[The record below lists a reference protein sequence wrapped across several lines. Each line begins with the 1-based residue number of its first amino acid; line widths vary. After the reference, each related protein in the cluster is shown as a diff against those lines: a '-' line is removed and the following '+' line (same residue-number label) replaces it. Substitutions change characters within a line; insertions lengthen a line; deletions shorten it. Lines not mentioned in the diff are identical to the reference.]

1 MYYNADAN
9 PLRTP
14 LVILLVALSVSIGWG
29 IRGNFGH
36 EAGAMIPGALGAIA
50 IACCSRRADWQ
61 ARIPHAALLGGLGF
75 GFGGSISYMYP
86 ISFTMSG
93 HFPTMYYGFLTVF
106 LEGGLWCALGTMGAA
121 LALTSDRNKL
131 APMYKPLI
139 WVLVAM
145 WIHNLF
151 HDRIDVWLQPEARV
165 VEDATWNRQENP
177 LYWFD
182 ADWASAMAALIG
194 VCLYQLV
201 GQRWQRNLLLPLFV
215 LFAAFAGWGVQRGLD
230 SAGQLDAVTGFF
242 VVPQGDLSAINP
254 DTGEPL
260 FNPENLM
267 TNWPLFFSD
276 HPGHVGWLVGAFV
289 GFLSYFLIFGKRR
302 NGSGLFL
309 YMSLGW
315 LIAFLAMPVFGS
327 IFMMEY
333 GGFRAMPPR
342 SDDWAGIVGVFVG
355 ACLWTWRN
363 DQKAATLAG
372 TLGFLLGGLGFTTAQ
387 LLRCI
392 AVWPGNP
399 YRNPGEDVGPFL
411 KHYQSTNWHSVLEQT
426 QGFCLGLALVIA
438 LGTVWRVHAPRNS
451 DQTMPKWT
459 SAFSAW
465 FTLFVITFFNIFKNV
480 ERWIDSE
487 LIPGELTA
495 PLISFLE
502 FNAATWFNLTWWAA
516 ALAGAFVF
524 YTHTQR
530 RLPMLSGP
538 PAGRGQVLYLCIL
551 WLMVVMNF
559 ARALPFSEG
568 RVITEWSV
576 TINACLATA
585 LLLTLRTEPYD
596 PITLKANP
604 LPRLRRLWTGGLSGA
619 VALMFVYAV
628 IIKALYGG
636 GSVMNLDHAHRRFG
650 PDAIWRTKP
659 IMKNEE
665 HR

>member
-1 MYYNADAN
+1 MNYNVDAN
-9 PLRTP
+9 PLRMP

-93 HFPTMYYGFLTVF
+93 HFPTMYYGFLMVF
-106 LEGGLWCALGTMGAA
+106 LEGGLWCTLGAMGAS
-121 LALTSDRNKL
+121 LALTADRDKL
-131 APMYKPLI
+131 AQIFKPLV

-145 WIHNLF
+145 WIHNLL
-151 HDRIDVWLQPEARV
+151 HDWIDEWLQPSGRV

-182 ADWASAMAALIG
+182 ADWASALAALMG
-194 VCLYQLV
+194 VCAYEFFGSL
-201 GQRWQRNLLLPLFV
+201 RPRNILLPIL
-215 LFAAFAGWGVQRGLD
+215 LMAGAFAGFAAQEVLER
-230 SAGQLDAVTGFF
+230 TGNIEGFVNF
-242 VVPQGDLSAINP
+242 LVVPQGDLSAINP
-254 DTGEPL
+254 ATDQP
-260 FNPENLM
+260 FDPDNLM

-276 HPGHVGWLVGAFV
+276 YPEHVGWLVGAFI
-289 GFLSYFLIFGKRR
+289 GFLAYFLIFGKWR

-309 YMSLGW
+309 FMSLGW
-315 LIAFLAMPVFGS
+315 LLAFLAMPVFGS
-327 IFMMEY
+327 IFMMDY

-363 DQKAATLAG
+363 GQKPVTLAG

-387 LLRCI
+387 MLRCI
-392 AVWPGNP
+392 AVRPGNP
-399 YRNPGEDVGPFL
+399 NRNHEEEVGAFL
-411 KHYQSTNWHSVLEQT
+411 KHYQSANWHSVLEQT
-426 QGFCLGLALVIA
+426 QGFCLGLAMVIT

-465 FTLFVITFFNIFKNV
+465 FTLFVITFFNVFKNV
-480 ERWIDSE
+480 SRWIEAD
-487 LIPGELTA
+487 LIPNELTA
-495 PLISFLE
+495 PLVSFIQL
-502 FNAATWFNLTWWAA
+502 NASTWFNLTWWAA
-516 ALAGAFVF
+516 ALAGLYVF

-559 ARALPFSEG
+559 ARALPFAEQ
-568 RVITEWSV
+568 RVITEWFI
-576 TINACLATA
+576 TLNACIATA
-585 LLLTLRTEPYD
+585 LILTLRTEPFD
-596 PITLKANP
+596 PLTLKASP
-604 LPRLRRLWTGGLSGA
+604 LPRLRRLWAGGLSSA

-628 IIKALYGG
+628 LVKALYGS
-636 GSVMNLDHAHRRFG
+636 GSVMNLNHAHRRFG